1 MRVNSIQKMV
11 LVALFS
17 ALMVVG
23 AYLKI
28 PNPFFPVFFTFQGVF
43 CAFAGLLLGAKLG
56 AAAVALYIIMG
67 LSGLP
72 VFSAPAGLQ
81 YVLNPTFGFLLGFL
95 AAAWIIGKISE
106 QKTEFTSGKAF
117 IACAIGL
124 LAVYASGIG
133 YMFLIRHFYSDNPVG
148 LGALISSMSLYFVKD
163 LIFLLPVAVF
173 SPRIKKRIPLFLD

>member
-1 MRVNSIQKMV
+1 MRKNSIHKMV

-43 CAFAGLLLGAKLG
+43 CVFAGLLLGSKLG
-56 AAAVALYIIMG
+56 AAAVALYIAMG
-67 LSGLP
+67 LAGLP
-72 VFSAPAGLQ
+72 VFSTPAGPQ

-106 QKTEFTSGKAF
+106 QKTEFTTGKAF
-117 IACAIGL
+117 CASVVGL
-124 LAVYASGIG
+124 LVIYTAGIG
-133 YMFLIRHFYSDNPVG
+133 YMFLIRCFYSNSPAGV
-148 LGALISSMSLYFVKD
+148 GALISSMSLYFAKD
-163 LIFLLPVAVF
+163 LILFLLVGFF
-173 SPRIKKRIPLFLD
+173 SPQIKKRITLFQE